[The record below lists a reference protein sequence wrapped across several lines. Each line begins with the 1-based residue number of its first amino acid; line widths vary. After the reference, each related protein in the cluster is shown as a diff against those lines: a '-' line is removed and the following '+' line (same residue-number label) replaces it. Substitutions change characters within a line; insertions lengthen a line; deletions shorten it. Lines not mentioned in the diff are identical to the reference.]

1 MRPGT
6 GTEIPTK
13 GLLRMVPSKPLAV
26 AQRATGTDTAG
37 SPPSCS
43 RCLEESRRS
52 WRWPR
57 FPGTEEA
64 PSTLHRSL
72 RLLASLRRAK
82 PRWCGAGED
91 AACSK
96 AGTEHGLRATGF
108 VLIKEESIR
117 LQDIQP
123 PGASD
128 YFFLLLLF
136 FLNVLL
142 LPPGKP

>member
-1 MRPGT
+1 MAPVPMYRRGT
-6 GTEIPTK
+6 VNPAPFPAAPFLPPRHTE
-13 GLLRMVPSKPLAV
+13 
-26 AQRATGTDTAG
+26 
-37 SPPSCS
+37 
-43 RCLEESRRS
+43 
-52 WRWPR
+52 
-57 FPGTEEA
+57 
-64 PSTLHRSL
+64 
-72 RLLASLRRAK
+72 
-82 PRWCGAGED
+82 PRWHGAGKD

-96 AGTEHGLRATGF
+96 AGAKSWLRATGF

-142 LPPGKP
+142 LPPGKS